1 MPEFIPILTGGD
13 AHNITAQV
21 VVTDEAGITALMYA
35 AMFKNKN
42 AVMLLLQKKA
52 DKTKI
57 DAKGKTAFEY
67 AVFSGQEEII
77 NLLK

>member
-1 MPEFIPILTGGD
+1 
-13 AHNITAQV
+13 
-21 VVTDEAGITALMYA
+21 MYG
-35 AMFKNKN
+35 AMFKNKD
-42 AVMLLLQKKA
+42 AVQLLLQKNA

-67 AVFSGQEEII
+67 AVFAGQEEII